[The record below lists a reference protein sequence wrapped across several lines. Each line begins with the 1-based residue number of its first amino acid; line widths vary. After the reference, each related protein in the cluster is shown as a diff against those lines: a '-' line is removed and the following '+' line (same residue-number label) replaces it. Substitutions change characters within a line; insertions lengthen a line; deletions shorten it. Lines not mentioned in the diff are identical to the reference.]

1 MKSKTPKHKTPQPKG
16 KTQILQPDLRLTIP
30 RTAKQQRKG
39 KSPTETTTKKI
50 CQGHSGKN
58 PLCRNRLKNMQQ
70 NELVATQSGETRKR
84 QKKQPQESKTHTEKR
99 KHKTKREARTG
110 RPEHVQPKHNGKTAT
125 RRRHKNDHRN
135 DTPRKQAKGESP
147 REGGQRHK
155 YKQATSST

>member
-1 MKSKTPKHKTPQPKG
+1 MACELKSKTPKHKTPQPKG

-84 QKKQPQESKTHTEKR
+84 QKKTATGEQNTH
-99 KHKTKREARTG
+99 REAKTQNKARGKDRQARTRATKAQRKNSNTQTPQK
-110 RPEHVQPKHNGKTAT
+110 RPQK
-125 RRRHKNDHRN
+125 
-135 DTPRKQAKGESP
+135 
-147 REGGQRHK
+147 
-155 YKQATSST
+155 